1 MLELGGIFGLFLF
14 GLLLALFTPE
24 PRAKTA
30 RVADE
35 PQDNSDAGGADRAEA
50 EAVDRF
56 ARDDTPEIMFRGAS
70 SDGSDHSHIR
80 NFAQGTDVLELHYAP
95 TLGPLDLKL
104 DPNRTGGTDVVLN
117 GELVA
122 IVDNVMLMGA
132 DVVVKPKL
140 DRLSA

>member
-24 PRAKTA
+24 PRAKSE
-30 RVADE
+30 RVADG
-35 PQDNSDAGGADRAEA
+35 PQDSFDAQETDRAEL
-50 EAVDRF
+50 ENVGQN
-56 ARDDTPEIMFRGAS
+56 ARDDTAEILFRGAV
-70 SDGSDHSHIR
+70 SDASDHSRIR
-80 NFAQGTDVLELHYAP
+80 NFEQGTDVLELHYAP

-122 IVDNVMLMGA
+122 VVDNVMLMGA
-132 DVVVKPKL
+132 DVVVRPKM
-140 DRLSA
+140 DQLSA